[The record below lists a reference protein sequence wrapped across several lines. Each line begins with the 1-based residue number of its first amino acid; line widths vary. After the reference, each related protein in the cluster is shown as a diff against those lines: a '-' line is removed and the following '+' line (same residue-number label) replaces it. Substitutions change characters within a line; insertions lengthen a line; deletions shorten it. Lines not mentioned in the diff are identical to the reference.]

1 MPFKYIRKNKY
12 HSLQGVSVNLTYYLQ
27 TEQVA
32 VMEFEIMKVVPDS
45 QKLIAK
51 DVNTSLLTNH
61 SLIKQAQRKH
71 T

>member
-1 MPFKYIRKNKY
+1 VPFKYIRKNKY
-12 HSLQGVSVNLTYYLQ
+12 HSLQGASVNLTYYLQ